1 MCASLHAIGGRAR
14 LPCYRS
20 GAVSF
25 AFVFPGQGSQ
35 YVGMGQAL
43 AVSSPAAGAVW
54 RTADEALGEPI
65 SELAF
70 DGPDDLLN
78 LTVNSQ
84 PAILACSI
92 AYLRAI
98 EERVGAMPAPDFF
111 AGHSMGQYSA
121 MVAAGVISLADGM
134 RLVRERG
141 RQMQASAQDG
151 SMAAVIGLPDEALAD
166 LEAAGRSIG
175 VFTIANRNSPGQIVV
190 SGESAAVEGAA
201 EKAKELGAKRAIVL
215 PVSVAA
221 HSPLMSRAAD
231 AMREVLAGIDFHD
244 PAAPL
249 LANADARPLT
259 TGDECRAE
267 LVEHL
272 TRGVD
277 WVRAVE
283 TMSARGV
290 GSFVEVG
297 PGKVLTGL
305 IKRIAPDAEALAV
318 DEQSAPDR
326 FALPDFLT
334 VSKPAGAP
342 S

>member
-1 MCASLHAIGGRAR
+1 
-14 LPCYRS
+14 
-20 GAVSF
+20 
-25 AFVFPGQGSQ
+25 
-35 YVGMGQAL
+35 MGQAL
-43 AVSSPAAGAVW
+43 ASTSPSAAAVW
-54 RTADEALGEPI
+54 ATADEALGEPI
-65 SELAF
+65 STLAF
-70 DGPDDLLN
+70 GGPDDLLN

-84 PAILACSI
+84 PAILTCSI
-92 AYLRAI
+92 AYLRAL
-98 EERVGAMPAPDFF
+98 EERLGDLPAPDFF

-121 MVAAGVISLADGM
+121 MVAAGVVSLADGV

-141 RQMQASAQDG
+141 RQMQASAEDG

-175 VFTIANRNSPGQIVV
+175 VFTIANRNSPGQIVI
-190 SGESAAVEGAA
+190 SGERAAVEGAA
-201 EKAKELGAKRAIVL
+201 ETAKELGAKRAIVL

-231 AMREVLAGIDFHD
+231 AMREVLAGVEFHD
-244 PAAPL
+244 PSAPL
-249 LANADARPLT
+249 LANASALPLT

-283 TMSARGV
+283 MMSMRGV
-290 GSFVEVG
+290 GRFVEVG

-305 IKRIAPDAEALAV
+305 IKRIAPDADAIAV

-326 FALPDFLT
+326 FNVPEFA
-334 VSKPAGAP
+334 KPAGAT

>member
-1 MCASLHAIGGRAR
+1 MA
-14 LPCYRS
+14 
-20 GAVSF
+20 F

-35 YVGMGQAL
+35 YVGMGQGL
-43 AVSSPAAGAVW
+43 AAASRAAAAVW

-65 SELAF
+65 SALAF
-70 DGPDDLLN
+70 GGPEDALN

-92 AYLRAI
+92 AYLRAMD
-98 EERVGAMPAPDFF
+98 ERLDPVPAPTFF

-121 MVAAGVISLADGM
+121 MVAAEVISLADGVG
-134 RLVRERG
+134 LVRERG
-141 RQMQASAQDG
+141 KQMQASASDG
-151 SMAAVIGLPDEALAD
+151 SMAAVIGLPDDALSA
-166 LEAAGRSIG
+166 LEAAGQQLG

-190 SGESAAVEGAA
+190 SGERAAVEGAA
-201 EKAKELGAKRAIVL
+201 EKAKQLGAKRAIVL

-231 AMREVLAGIDFHD
+231 AMREVIATVDFHD
-244 PAAPL
+244 PSAPL

-259 TGDECRAE
+259 TAEECRAE

-277 WVRAVE
+277 WVKAVE
-283 TMSARGV
+283 TMSARGI
-290 GSFVEVG
+290 GRFVEVG

-305 IKRIAPDAEALAV
+305 IKRIAPDTEAVAV
-318 DEQSAPDR
+318 DEQSAADR
-326 FALPDFLT
+326 FFMPEF
-334 VSKPAGAP
+334 V
-342 S
+342 

>member
-1 MCASLHAIGGRAR
+1 MN
-14 LPCYRS
+14 
-20 GAVSF
+20 F

-43 AVSSPAAGAVW
+43 AASSSAAGAVW
-54 RTADEALGEPI
+54 QEADAALAEPI
-65 SELAF
+65 STLAF
-70 DGPDDLLN
+70 DGPDDALN

-92 AYLRAI
+92 AYLRAL
-98 EERVGAMPAPDFF
+98 EERLSGPGAEAALTPDFF

-121 MVAAGVISLADGM
+121 MVAAGVISLADGV

-141 RQMQASAQDG
+141 KQMQASAEDG
-151 SMAAVIGLPDEALAD
+151 SMAAVIGLPDEALAA
-166 LEAAGRSIG
+166 LESAGQSLG
-175 VFTIANRNSPGQIVV
+175 VFIIANRNSPGQIVV
-190 SGESAAVEGAA
+190 SGERAAVEGAA

-231 AMREVLAGIDFHD
+231 AMREVLASVQFND
-244 PAAPL
+244 PSAPL
-249 LANADARPLT
+249 LANADARLLT
-259 TGDECRAE
+259 TADECRAE

-277 WVRAVE
+277 WIKAVE

-290 GSFVEVG
+290 GRFVEVG

-305 IKRIAPDAEALAV
+305 IKRISPESEAIAV
-318 DEQSAPDR
+318 DEQSTADR
-326 FALPDFLT
+326 FAIPDFLSLSSPT
-334 VSKPAGAP
+334 GAT

>member
-1 MCASLHAIGGRAR
+1 
-14 LPCYRS
+14 
-20 GAVSF
+20 
-25 AFVFPGQGSQ
+25 
-35 YVGMGQAL
+35 MGQSL
-43 AVSSPAAGAVW
+43 AASSRAAHAVW
-54 RTADEALGEPI
+54 QTADEALGESI
-65 SELAF
+65 SNLAF
-70 DGPDDLLN
+70 SGPEEALN

-98 EERVGAMPAPDFF
+98 DEKLESVPLPTFY

-121 MVAAGVISLADGM
+121 MVAAGVISLADGV

-141 RQMQASAQDG
+141 KQMQASAEDG
-151 SMAAVIGLPDEALAD
+151 AMAAVIGLPDEALAA
-166 LEAAGRSIG
+166 LEQAGQALG

-190 SGESAAVEGAA
+190 SGERAAVEGAA

-221 HSPLMSRAAD
+221 HSPLMGNAAD
-231 AMREVLAGIDFHD
+231 AMRSVLAEVQFND
-244 PAAPL
+244 PQAPL

-259 TGDECRAE
+259 TAEECRAE

-277 WVRAVE
+277 WVKAVE
-283 TMSARGV
+283 VMSARGV
-290 GSFVEVG
+290 GRFAEVG

-305 IKRIAPDAEALAV
+305 IKRINSESETVAV

-326 FALPDFLT
+326 FAMPDFL
-334 VSKPAGAP
+334 SA

>member
-1 MCASLHAIGGRAR
+1 
-14 LPCYRS
+14 
-20 GAVSF
+20 VSF
-25 AFVFPGQGSQ
+25 ALIFPGQGSQ

-43 AVSSPAAGAVW
+43 AASSRAAAAVW
-54 RTADEALGEPI
+54 HTADEALGEPV
-65 SELAF
+65 SNLAF
-70 DGPDDLLN
+70 TGPENALN

-98 EERVGAMPAPDFF
+98 DERLDSLPAPTFY

-121 MVAAGVISLADGM
+121 MVAAGVISLADGA

-141 RQMQASAQDG
+141 KQMQASAQDG
-151 SMAAVIGLPDEALAD
+151 SMAAVIGLPDEALAA
-166 LEAAGRSIG
+166 LESAGQALG

-190 SGESAAVEGAA
+190 SGERAAVEGAA

-221 HSPLMSRAAD
+221 HSPLMARAAD
-231 AMREVLAGIDFHD
+231 AMREVLATVQFND
-244 PAAPL
+244 PSAPL
-249 LANADARPLT
+249 LANADARPLLT
-259 TGDECRAE
+259 AEDCRAE

-277 WVRAVE
+277 WVKAVE
-283 TMSARGV
+283 VMSERGV
-290 GSFVEVG
+290 GRFVEVG

-305 IKRIAPDAEALAV
+305 IKRINAESEAVAV
-318 DEQSAPDR
+318 DEQSATDR
-326 FALPDFLT
+326 LAMPEF
-334 VSKPAGAP
+334 V
-342 S
+342 

>member
-1 MCASLHAIGGRAR
+1 MSVHICTQSPGLTA

-20 GAVSF
+20 GAVAF
-25 AFVFPGQGSQ
+25 ALVFPGQGSQ

-43 AVSSPAAGAVW
+43 AASLSAAAAVW
-54 RTADEALGEPI
+54 QEADEALGESI
-65 SELAF
+65 STLAF
-70 DGPDDLLN
+70 DGPEDALN

-92 AYLRAI
+92 AYLRALD
-98 EERVGAMPAPDFF
+98 ERLSGPGAEATLTPDFF

-121 MVAAGVISLADGM
+121 MVSAGVMSLADGVQ
-134 RLVRERG
+134 LVRERG
-141 RQMQASAQDG
+141 KQMQASAQDG

-166 LEAAGRSIG
+166 LESAGQQLG
-175 VFTIANRNSPGQIVV
+175 VFTIANRNSPGQIVI
-190 SGESAAVEGAA
+190 SGERAAVEGAA
-201 EKAKELGAKRAIVL
+201 DKAKELGAKRALVL

-231 AMREVLAGIDFHD
+231 AMRDVLASVTFND
-244 PAAPL
+244 PSAPL

-259 TGDECRAE
+259 TAEECRAE

-277 WVRAVE
+277 WVKAIEV
-283 TMSARGV
+283 MSERGV
-290 GSFVEVG
+290 GRFVEVG

-305 IKRIAPDAEALAV
+305 IKRINPESEAVAV
-318 DEQSAPDR
+318 DEQSAPGR
-326 FALPDFLT
+326 FVVPDFLT
-334 VSKPAGAP
+334 VS
-342 S
+342 

>member
-1 MCASLHAIGGRAR
+1 
-14 LPCYRS
+14 
-20 GAVSF
+20 VNF

-43 AVSSPAAGAVW
+43 AASSRAARAVW
-54 RTADEALGEPI
+54 NAADEALGETI
-65 SELAF
+65 STVAF
-70 DGPDDLLN
+70 GGPEDALN

-92 AYLRAI
+92 AYLRAVD
-98 EERVGAMPAPDFF
+98 EKLDNQPAPTFF

-121 MVAAGVISLADGM
+121 MVAAEVISLADGV

-141 RQMQASAQDG
+141 KQMQASAAEG
-151 SMAAVIGLPDEALAD
+151 SMAAVIGLPDEALAE
-166 LEAAGRSIG
+166 LESAGQSMG

-190 SGESAAVEGAA
+190 SGERAAVEGAA

-231 AMREVLAGIDFHD
+231 AMREVLAAVEFHD
-244 PAAPL
+244 PQAPL

-259 TGDECRAE
+259 TAEECRAE

-277 WVRAVE
+277 WIKAVE

-290 GSFVEVG
+290 GRFVEVG

-305 IKRIAPDAEALAV
+305 IKRINPESEAIAV
-318 DEQSAPDR
+318 DEQSATDR
-326 FALPDFLT
+326 FAIPDFLSLSSPT
-334 VSKPAGAP
+334 GAT